1 MSNCKMNVKNIL
13 IQPIC
18 HPRATLTGVCGFL
31 HCMCLKCYG
40 CMLHAWGKGT
50 IKMPCPPRNTA
61 LQQDEVV
68 SQEEMFECQDESF
81 TVNHQK
87 KKILGVDE

>member
-1 MSNCKMNVKNIL
+1 MAAC
-13 IQPIC
+13 
-18 HPRATLTGVCGFL
+18 
-31 HCMCLKCYG
+31 

-87 KKILGVDE
+87 KKYLELMSNGNGHSYSSVLSWLSHHITVSR